1 MKSNVCLGI
10 AIGMVVG
17 MMVATVPGV
26 QRVANDMK
34 VLVEKDV
41 VEPVRDFMRYKKN
54 KSTNNVE
61 D

>member
-26 QRVANDMK
+26 QCVANDMK